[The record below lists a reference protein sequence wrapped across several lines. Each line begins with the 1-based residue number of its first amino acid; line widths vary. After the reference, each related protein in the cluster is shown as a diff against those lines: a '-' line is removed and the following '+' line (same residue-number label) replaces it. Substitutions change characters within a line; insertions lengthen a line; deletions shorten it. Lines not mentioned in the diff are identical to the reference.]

1 MAWWRGPVELDKG
14 LTTWP
19 MLEGS
24 MGGSR
29 REEVILGML
38 NRKGDGSGLLMDSDL
53 KEDEDDEAR
62 GWSVEGSS
70 IGGTANCREKSPGNQ
85 LLISISRLTCEI
97 EVAYRM
103 INLA

>member
-1 MAWWRGPVELDKG
+1 
-14 LTTWP
+14 
-19 MLEGS
+19 

-62 GWSVEGSS
+62 GWSVGGSS
-70 IGGTANCREKSPGNQ
+70 IGGTANCREKSSGNQ

-97 EVAYRM
+97 EVAYGM